1 MALLTN
7 LFRRRPRPT
16 PALSGSQASGLMDA
30 LDGDMNAVPDLG
42 PAVHRA
48 ETATAE
54 AGASAHESSSGGN
67 GFGGV
72 DFDGPERKDG
82 PVVETRALRPPS
94 RTSDKEELRKMVE
107 NIGSTLDRHADR
119 SDRIVEL
126 LSDVPARMEVI
137 PEMSRR
143 QVHLVDAVQDHLTQI
158 AQRDE
163 QMQATISTL
172 AETSL
177 RHTEALEAIR
187 EQLATNHRGT
197 EQLGDAV
204 EGLEQSLVQLTKT
217 QTLSNEVMV
226 GIGEEAKSREVEFTR
241 HVQNASRW
249 MITAVICCCGAALAA
264 VATAV
269 LAVVT

>member
-16 PALSGSQASGLMDA
+16 PVLSGSQASGLMDA
-30 LDGDMNAVPDLG
+30 LDGDIDALPDLDARPAPLSETTTIDAG
-42 PAVHRA
+42 PA
-48 ETATAE
+48 TN
-54 AGASAHESSSGGN
+54 GN
-67 GFGGV
+67 GNGHAGV
-72 DFDGPERKDG
+72 DVDAPDRKDG

-94 RTSDKEELRKMVE
+94 RGNDRDEIRKMVE

-126 LSDVPARMEVI
+126 LNDVPARLEVI

-143 QVHLVDAVQDHLTQI
+143 QVHLVDAVQDHLNQI
-158 AQRDE
+158 AKRDE
-163 QMQATISTL
+163 QMQSTISTL
-172 AETSL
+172 AETSQ
-177 RHTEALEAIR
+177 RHTAALEAIR

-204 EGLEQSLVQLTKT
+204 NGLEQSLVQLTKT